1 MAVSTLE
8 VDRNIATLRL
18 NSQAFSELSN
28 KELATWIYKNCDFDQ
43 IILEFHDPEGDP
55 NSGWVH
61 VSYVNDSDNRKQTLT
76 INKNGTFPGFI

>member
-28 KELATWIYKNCDFDQ
+28 KELASMFEESIQNIKIGTFDKT
-43 IILEFHDPEGDP
+43 IRSCFNLILF
-55 NSGWVH
+55 S
-61 VSYVNDSDNRKQTLT
+61 TLT
-76 INKNGTFPGFI
+76 YI